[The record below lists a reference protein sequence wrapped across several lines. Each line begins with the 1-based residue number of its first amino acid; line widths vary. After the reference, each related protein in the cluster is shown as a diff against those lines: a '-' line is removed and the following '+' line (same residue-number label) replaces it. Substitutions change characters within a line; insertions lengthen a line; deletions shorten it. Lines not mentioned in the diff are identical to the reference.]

1 MSSKEMQ
8 VDIWVRF
15 LKEFYTDNIFWQT
28 LEILAKKTNV
38 YLSA

>member
-15 LKEFYTDNIFWQT
+15 LKEFYTDNCFWQI
-28 LEILAKKTNV
+28 LEILEKKTNM
-38 YLSA
+38 YLPA